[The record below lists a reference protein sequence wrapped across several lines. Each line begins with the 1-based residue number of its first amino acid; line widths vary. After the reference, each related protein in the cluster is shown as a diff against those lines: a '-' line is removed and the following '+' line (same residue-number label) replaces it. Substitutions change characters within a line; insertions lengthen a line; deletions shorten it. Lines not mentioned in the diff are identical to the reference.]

1 MHFVALKHTFRE
13 HWYVSN
19 YATTNK
25 HGSSLYMISTLYI
38 SNPLV
43 TDPTW
48 IFFLVLM
55 VILCAP
61 ILLRRLHIPHII
73 GLILAGIVLGQY
85 GLNILERD
93 NSFELFGQVGI
104 YFIMFLAALELDM
117 GSVMRYGRAGL
128 RFGVLTFVIPFVLG
142 TLSSRLLLDYAW
154 PTCLMLGSLFS
165 SHTLVAYP
173 IVGRYGMGKHRTVV
187 ISVVATAFTTF
198 LSLLALALV
207 VGSQTPNADG
217 LYWVLFAVK
226 CAVYGF
232 IIIFFYPRI
241 GRWFLRKYDDPVA
254 QFIFVLSL
262 VFLSAALAEL
272 AGLEGILGAFLAG
285 LAVNRLI
292 PHTSPLM
299 NRLEFVGNALFI
311 PYFLIGVGMIIN
323 VRVLLS
329 DFSTIKVVGV
339 VVATAILT
347 KWIAAWVMN
356 IGKNGSPASRTLM
369 FGLSNAH
376 AAGALAIVMIGTT
389 PEVNLMDSSILNAVV
404 MLILFSCIVSSFA
417 TNRGALKLALSDTE
431 LQENRG
437 SYHGKCLIT
446 YDHQETVDVLTQ
458 LAIMIRNPF
467 VPDSLMGLSVTFDN
481 ESEGNK
487 STDSKV
493 LRRDKR
499 NLEQATRIA
508 AAADVAMTTLSRVST
523 NVASGIL
530 HTMKEYNVGEVVLG
544 MHLVHVHHKESIAD
558 GNEATQ
564 PTDAEDTATLRPGM
578 SLGNVVDG
586 VIEGSHR
593 EIMVVHLIVPPGTL
607 RHLHVV
613 IPQKAEYEVGFYK
626 WLEHICRLGEQ
637 LDCHLCFH
645 AFEETT
651 TYIRDYM
658 GEKHQNVRTEFTV
671 MSNWKELLELSST
684 LGRNDMLIVV
694 TSRPGFISY
703 TPEQSLLPQQM
714 SQNFK
719 RSSLMLLYPDQW
731 GDPSETLSVFSPNGM
746 AVTKG
751 MSTNLAGL
759 ISLSKGKSNKKK
771 RKKKQ

>member
-1 MHFVALKHTFRE
+1 M
-13 HWYVSN
+13 
-19 YATTNK
+19 
-25 HGSSLYMISTLYI
+25 MSTLNI
-38 SNPLV
+38 GNPLV

-61 ILLRRLHIPHII
+61 ILLRRLRIPHVI
-73 GLILAGIVLGQY
+73 GLILAGILLGQY

-93 NSFELFGQVGI
+93 NSFELFGKVGI

-117 GSVMRYGRAGL
+117 GSVMRYGRSGIKFGL
-128 RFGVLTFVIPFVLG
+128 LTFLVPFVLG
-142 TLSSRLLLDYAW
+142 TAASHHLLGYGLSTS
-154 PTCLMLGSLFS
+154 LMLGSLFS
-165 SHTLVAYP
+165 SHTLVSYP
-173 IVGRYGMGKHRTVV
+173 IVSRYGMGKHKAVV

-198 LSLLALALV
+198 ISLLALALV
-207 VGSQTPNADG
+207 VGSQTADANA
-217 LYWVLFAVK
+217 LYWLTFAAK

-232 IIIFFYPRI
+232 VIIYGYPRI
-241 GRWFLRKYDDPVA
+241 GRWFLRKYDDSVA
-254 QFIFVLSL
+254 QFIFVLAL

-285 LAVNRLI
+285 LSVNRLI

-311 PYFLIGVGMIIN
+311 PYFLIGVGMIID

-329 DFSTIKVVGV
+329 DLSTIKVVSV
-339 VVATAILT
+339 VVLTAILS
-347 KWIAAWVMN
+347 KWIAAWLMN
-356 IGKNGSPASRTLM
+356 WGKKDSASRTLM

-376 AAGALAIVMIGTT
+376 AAGALAIVMIGTD
-389 PEVNLMDSSILNAVV
+389 PRVNLMDSSILNAVV

-431 LQENRG
+431 LQDNRG

-446 YDHQETVDVLTQ
+446 YDHHETVDVLTQ

-467 VPDSLMGLSVTFDN
+467 VPDSLMGLSVSFDD
-481 ESEGNK
+481 ETEGNM
-487 STDSKV
+487 SVDSKE

-499 NLEQATRIA
+499 NLERATRIA

-544 MHLVHVHHKESIAD
+544 MHLVSVARQE
-558 GNEATQ
+558 EAST
-564 PTDAEDTATLRPGM
+564 PEAATEAQLRPAM

-586 VIEGSHR
+586 VIAGSHR
-593 EIMVVHLIVPPGTL
+593 EIMVVHMTVPPGTL
-607 RHLHVV
+607 RHVHVF
-613 IPQKAEYEVGFYK
+613 IPQNAEYEVGFYK

-645 AFEETT
+645 AFDATMG
-651 TYIRDYM
+651 YVKDYM
-658 GEKHQNVRTEFTV
+658 EEKHRHVRSEYHIMNAWDEILTL
-671 MSNWKELLELSST
+671 NANLSC
-684 LGRNDMLIVV
+684 NDMLVV
-694 TSRPGFISY
+694 ITSRPGFISY
-703 TPEQSLLPQQM
+703 TPEHSLLPQQM
-714 SQNFK
+714 SENFK

-746 AVTKG
+746 AVTRG
-751 MSTNLAGL
+751 MATTKIGQLMALGQKKQS
-759 ISLSKGKSNKKK
+759 KKK